1 MNFRTELHKSNGKA
15 NVAIAKMKIN
25 LPDGSWDLEVFLGLP
40 EPGHEDNVL
49 LRLTEECPESTRML
63 RANQIMVG
71 ITATQARELAR
82 CLTEAAAEVEMAEEK
97 QPAKSW
103 NKPKTASAQKHPM
116 KQRRP
121 FTEKQGRYLAFI
133 HRYQQKYL
141 QSPAESDIQRHFLV
155 EAPTV
160 NQMVQRLER
169 LGLIARTPG
178 QARSIRLLVPTEL
191 LQTIA

>member
-1 MNFRTELHKSNGKA
+1 MHKSNGKA

-40 EPGHEDNVL
+40 ETGHEGNML
-49 LRLTEECPESTRML
+49 LRITEECPESARML

-71 ITATQARELAR
+71 ITAAQARELAQG
-82 CLTEAAAEVEMAEEK
+82 LTEAAVELEMTEEE
-97 QPAKSW
+97 QPAKSR
-103 NKPKTASAQKHPM
+103 NKPKTTSAQKHPV

-141 QSPAESDIQRHFLV
+141 RSPAESDIQRHFLV

-191 LQTIA
+191 LQNLA